1 MKIKRITALLLSASM
16 LMLTACGSKNAEN
29 DTASASKPAE
39 EEKYVQQYY
48 SKAAADVMKT
58 ETVYV
63 NLGPDG
69 GVKNVNVSD
78 WLHTDSPEV
87 YVDDKSDLK
96 EITNIKSKV
105 QPVADGEKLRWHM
118 PETDLYYSGKTD
130 KKLPLEIQIKY
141 YLNGNEIGAEDIA
154 GKSGEIRIDIKMIN
168 KSFRNGKVNGKDHKI
183 YLPMI
188 VVGGMILPEGKFSSI
203 TVKNGQTL
211 GDGTKEIVVFTGM
224 PGFSESL
231 GINSK
236 ELGEVGGLIIGDEA
250 SVSAKAENFSL
261 DNMYFAALPI
271 ASLNLDF
278 AMPETV
284 DELKTMLAS
293 LKSFQNALNKID
305 PDKLLY
311 SMLTDKNKVQSLIGV
326 LGDTVKIYSKNSK
339 LIKVLSKYATPENAE
354 ALKGLLESL
363 NDPDVKAALGLLSD
377 PAVKKFLTLLPGLM
391 SEFENVSPLLSAL
404 QTEMENPEIQK
415 EIAALPETIGYLN
428 NITKV
433 ISENSDELDML
444 ISILGNDG
452 SKVLEGLIESLDT
465 EEISGIIEK
474 YGSAVSDS
482 SVLLSLAEEWINF
495 GREYGLFSMKAENMK
510 SSLAFIFNTPSI
522 EKEVETVSRVIEE
535 EALPWYKKFIS

>member
-1 MKIKRITALLLSASM
+1 MKTKRITALLLSASM
-16 LMLTACGSKNAEN
+16 LMLTACGSENAAEG
-29 DTASASKPAE
+29 TASASKPAE
-39 EEKYVQQYY
+39 EKYVQQYF

-63 NLGPDG
+63 NLKPDG

-78 WLHTDSPEV
+78 WLHTDSPQV
-87 YVDDKSDLK
+87 YVDDISDLK
-96 EITNIKSKV
+96 EITNIKSDV

-141 YLNGNEIGAEDIA
+141 YLNGREISAEDIA

-168 KSFRNGKVNGKDHKI
+168 KSFRSGKVNGKDHRV

-203 TVKNGQTL
+203 SVKNGQTL

-305 PDKLLY
+305 PDKMLY
-311 SMLTDKNKVQSLIGV
+311 SLLTDKNKVQSLVGV

-339 LIKVLSKYATPENAE
+339 LIKVLSKYATPENGE

-391 SEFENVSPLLSAL
+391 SEFENVSPLLAAL
-404 QTEMENPEIQK
+404 QSEMENPEIQK
-415 EIAALPETIGYLN
+415 EIAALPETVGYLK

-482 SVLLSLAEEWINF
+482 SVLLSLAEEWINY
-495 GREYGLFSMKAENMK
+495 GREYGLFTKKAENMK
-510 SSLAFIFNTPSI
+510 STLAFVYNTPSI

-535 EALPWYKKFIS
+535 EALPWYKKFIP